1 MLTWISQNDTFYQLL
16 GVSDEDIETPL
27 AIHDMLITYY
37 KKTPLYK
44 GLSKNELMATNINH
58 FKSLIDP
65 DIKMDSSLS
74 VLNSINNIIDI
85 KQFTL
90 TTNLSNNDELN
101 NLTLFIKIILYKH
114 FNYDIN
120 DVVIQY
126 TDTSIILIP
135 TVNVNQNIDYLYC
148 TIDDFNKMTSFINLD
163 QCIGYKPLLSLTH
176 DPITIELLASDL
188 VWTLDLSSFDY
199 LNLYNIPVVSIKG
212 RDIDHAK
219 ATYIE
224 FTLDTI
230 SPLVSS
236 IASLLPNT
244 FIIQLNKN
252 IVNLLISQYN
262 FKILPISL
270 PDVVCLQHECLN
282 QQWVMNNMTRLEQ
295 NGPSLYPFT
304 VYFEPYLTTKEL
316 VKAMAKIYYMATII
330 YKRYDT
336 QYVND
341 IVVDST
347 LTAFIP
353 IFHVSMIDQIN
364 HDLNC
369 WDKNLNVQLFY
380 DQPKTTKGEIFKI
393 KEIWAVVI

>member
-16 GVSDEDIETPL
+16 GVSDENIETPL
-27 AIHDMLITYY
+27 AMNDMLITYY

-44 GLSKNELMATNINH
+44 GLSKNELMATNINQ
-58 FKSLIDP
+58 FKSMIDP
-65 DIKMDSSLS
+65 DIQQL
-74 VLNSINNIIDI
+74 
-85 KQFTL
+85 TL

-114 FNYDIN
+114 FDYDIN

-126 TDTSIILIP
+126 TETSIILMP
-135 TVNVNQNIDYLYC
+135 TVNVNEDVDYLYC
-148 TIDDFNKMTSFINLD
+148 TTDDFNKMTSFINLD

-188 VWTLDLSSFDY
+188 VWTVDLSAFDY

-224 FTLDTI
+224 FTLDTL

-252 IVNLLISQYN
+252 IVNLLLEFD

-282 QQWVMNNMTRLEQ
+282 QQWVINNMSRFEQ
-295 NGPSLYPFT
+295 NGPPLYPFT
-304 VYFEPYLTTKEL
+304 VYFEPYVTTKEL
-316 VKAMAKIYYMATII
+316 VIAMAKIYYIATTI
-330 YKRYDT
+330 YQKYDT
-336 QYVND
+336 EYVND

-353 IFHVSMIDQIN
+353 ISHVSMIDQIN

-369 WDKNLNVQLFY
+369 WDKNLNVQLFH
-380 DQPKTTKGEIFKI
+380 DQPKTTKGKIFKI
-393 KEIWAVVI
+393 KDIWAVIISQK